1 MAESEK
7 EKALQTALAQIEK
20 QFGKG
25 AVMKLGQNSSLN
37 VEAIPT
43 GSLSLDIALGI
54 GGVPRGRII
63 EIYGPESSGKTTVAL
78 HIVAEAQKM
87 GGEAV
92 FIDVEHALDPVYA
105 QALGVDIDSLLVSQ
119 PDTGEQALEICE
131 ALVRSGAIDVV
142 VVDSVA
148 AMTTKAEIE
157 GEMGDSFV
165 GLQARL
171 MSQALRKL
179 TGAISKSNAVCIF
192 INQLREKIGV
202 MYGNPETT
210 PGGRALK
217 FYSSVRL
224 DIRKKDPIKEGG
236 EVIGNLTKV
245 KVVKNKVAP
254 PFREAEFDIMYGEGI
269 SREGEVID
277 LAVKL
282 DIIKK
287 SGSWYSYQD
296 NRIGQGRDKVKQYLK
311 DNPEFCEQIAK
322 EVMAQKDR
330 LLATNKATKKKEKDE
345 EAAAVQEPVE
355 ETPVPQEAVI
365 ADMEDDFGAPKSSA
379 SKLIDIEADDK

>member
-1 MAESEK
+1 MAK
-7 EKALQTALAQIEK
+7 EKDSGKVKAVPIPTTEEEKLKALDTALGQIEK

-25 AVMKLGQNSSLN
+25 AVMKLGQNATMN

-78 HIVAEAQKM
+78 HVVAQAQKL
-87 GGEAV
+87 GGNAV

-105 QALGVDIDSLLVSQ
+105 KALGVDIDSLLVSQ

-131 ALVRSGAIDVV
+131 ALVRSGAIDVA

-148 AMTTKAEIE
+148 AMVTKAEIE
-157 GEMGDSFV
+157 GEMGDTHV

-179 TGAISKSNAVCIF
+179 TGAIGKSNAVVIF

-202 MYGNPETT
+202 SYGNPETT

-217 FYSSVRL
+217 FYSSVRM
-224 DIRKKDPIKEGG
+224 DVRKVE
-236 EVIGNLTKV
+236 
-245 KVVKNKVAP
+245 
-254 PFREAEFDIMYGEGI
+254 R
-269 SREGEVID
+269 S
-277 LAVKL
+277 
-282 DIIKK
+282 
-287 SGSWYSYQD
+287 
-296 NRIGQGRDKVKQYLK
+296 
-311 DNPEFCEQIAK
+311 
-322 EVMAQKDR
+322 
-330 LLATNKATKKKEKDE
+330 E
-345 EAAAVQEPVE
+345 EHTSELQSP
-355 ETPVPQEAVI
+355 
-365 ADMEDDFGAPKSSA
+365 
-379 SKLIDIEADDK
+379 